1 MSSGPSLSAMVF
13 EKPVDLGRRWVVG
26 EVRVHL
32 AVMLGEAAEAQ
43 QAMRD
48 QRHYVLPFLRET
60 VHVRLVVEAERLELN
75 IYKDRIRR
83 PTAAGVVLTV
93 LELAEP
99 EMVVEEAEV
108 VVRRWVEERSKQE
121 AVVVEGEH
129 LLEQGEYE
137 LAKLLAAVEQDRMA
151 FAKMAVA

>member
-1 MSSGPSLSAMVF
+1 MSAMVF
-13 EKPVDLGRRWVVG
+13 EKPVDLGRRWVVA

-32 AVMLGEAAEAQ
+32 AVMLGEVGEAQ